1 MKVGYTI
8 LPVTKLIKASW
19 NYKYNDAVLMQKLK
33 ENIKENGQIENMI
46 VREISPDVFEVVN
59 GNHRLDILL
68 DLKIKQAHCFNLGKI
83 SDNKAKR
90 IAIETNETKFPVDSM
105 KLSDILKNLIK
116 EYSIEELAITMPYSA
131 TELESLMKVDV
142 EVKDLDFSNDETT
155 NTKTKEQPLIQS
167 FYCPKCGFKYDT
179 LTKQQVTAD
188 EDSSVNS

>member
-1 MKVGYTI
+1 MKQGYVI
-8 LPVTKLIKASW
+8 LPLSKLAKAPW

-46 VREISPDVFEVVN
+46 VRELSPDVFEVVN

-68 DLKIKQAHCFNLGKI
+68 DLKIKEAHCFNLGKI
-83 SDNKAKR
+83 SDNKAQR
-90 IAIETNETKFPVDSM
+90 IAIETNETKFPVDSL

-142 EVKDLDFSNDETT
+142 EVKDLDLPNPV
-155 NTKTKEQPLIQS
+155 NTKSKEQPLIQS

-179 LTKQQVTAD
+179 LTKQTTAAD